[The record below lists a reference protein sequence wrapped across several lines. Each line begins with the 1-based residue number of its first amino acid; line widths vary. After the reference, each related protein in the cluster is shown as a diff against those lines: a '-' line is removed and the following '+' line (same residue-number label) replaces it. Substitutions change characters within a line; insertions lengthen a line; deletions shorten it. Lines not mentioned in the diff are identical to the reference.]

1 MPEHHRTAAT
11 LPTASAGSSPPDA
24 FREEFEVFHRHLVKH
39 RLKRTAQRDLI
50 LRTFLET
57 EAHLSVEELYDLVKK
72 RDKTVGFT
80 TVYRTLRLLV
90 EAKLA
95 REVNFNDGRARY
107 EHEYKHDHHDHLICT
122 ECDALIEFFS
132 PEIERLQEEIAK
144 QYGFVI
150 SDHSHRVFGMC
161 RAYYTNSDDYP
172 PYCRKRPGAIPE
184 GEPNRP

>member
-1 MPEHHRTAAT
+1 MPEYPETHDAPLSASKS
-11 LPTASAGSSPPDA
+11 TASTDP
-24 FREEFEVFHRHLVKH
+24 FHEEFELFHRHLVKH

-57 EAHLSVEELYDLVKK
+57 EAHLSVEELYDLVKQ

-90 EAKLA
+90 EARLA

-132 PEIERLQEEIAK
+132 PDIERLQEEIAK

-161 RAYYTNSDDYP
+161 QAYYTGSDAYP
-172 PYCRKRPGAIPE
+172 PYCRKRPGVGQE
-184 GEPNRP
+184 GKVR

>member
-1 MPEHHRTAAT
+1 VSERPRQQKIRV
-11 LPTASAGSSPPDA
+11 PQSDSTASA
-24 FREEFEVFHRHLVKH
+24 FQEEFEVFHRHLAKH

-50 LRTFLET
+50 LQTFLET

-95 REVNFNDGRARY
+95 REVNFNDGRTRY

-122 ECDALIEFFS
+122 ECDALIEFYS

-150 SDHSHRVFGMC
+150 ADHSHRVFGMC
-161 RAYYTNSDDYP
+161 RAHYTNSDDYP
-172 PYCRKRPGAIPE
+172 PYCRKRPSAAQE
-184 GEPNRP
+184 EKRC